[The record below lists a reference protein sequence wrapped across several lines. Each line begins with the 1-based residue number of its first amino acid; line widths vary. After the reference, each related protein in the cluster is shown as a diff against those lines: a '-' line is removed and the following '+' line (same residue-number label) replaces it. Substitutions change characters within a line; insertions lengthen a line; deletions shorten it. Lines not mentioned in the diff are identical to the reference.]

1 MAGKFVFRFQPILG
15 LKEKEEDAKRAELGM
30 VTKRLTSEKEILQNL
45 HMEKE
50 QVISQMKEK
59 TKGIVQI
66 KDFQRF
72 AEKRAFLNDQID
84 KQRVTVDKWENKV
97 AHSRKLLIEAKK
109 QTKIYGVLK
118 EKDYEE
124 YKYMQMKE
132 EEALVDQI
140 VSFKSAKAPY
150 K

>member
-15 LKEKEEDAKRAELGM
+15 LKEKEEDAKRAQLGLA
-30 VTKRLTSEKEILQNL
+30 TKRLTSEKELLQGL
-45 HMEKE
+45 HIEKE
-50 QVISQMKEK
+50 QVISQMQEK
-59 TKGIVQI
+59 TKGVVQI

-72 AEKRAFLNDQID
+72 SEKRAFINDQID
-84 KQRVTVDKWENKV
+84 QQRVTVDKWENKV
-97 AHSRKLLIEAKK
+97 DHSRKLLIEAKK
-109 QTKIYGVLK
+109 QTKIFGVLK
-118 EKDYEE
+118 EKEYEN
-124 YKYMQMKE
+124 YQYLQMKE